1 MESLARLSGAT
12 HSMRCRAALVAAGT
26 VLFVVGGTPSG
37 LANEPPPTAS
47 ATHGDAVTAV
57 DSLKIFNVF
66 TASHSTSN
74 SWTIRAKPDD
84 ARVELPRGELAAVDH
99 IVEVRHTGRT
109 MSRFE
114 FSGTISVTN
123 PATSAR
129 AITVSNTLPGT
140 TCHVADAVGRS
151 IAPNTRMDF
160 TFSCVPD
167 AGFLP
172 GVNDTTTASVSWT
185 DDDGVRTMEAVDDVG
200 WDGLYLHN
208 TVDIH
213 DINDNEISVLGS
225 LMVEPDGALTL
236 LTPESGTVDGAVA
249 HFTYRAQLEGIP
261 NACKTYATMGVVA
274 GDRGEHVASDPASVI
289 VCPPSTAPGLPHT
302 GN

>member
-1 MESLARLSGAT
+1 M
-12 HSMRCRAALVAAGT
+12 
-26 VLFVVGGTPSG
+26 
-37 LANEPPPTAS
+37 
-47 ATHGDAVTAV
+47 
-57 DSLKIFNVF
+57 
-66 TASHSTSN
+66 
-74 SWTIRAKPDD
+74 
-84 ARVELPRGELAAVDH
+84 VELPRGEVADVEH

-114 FSGTISVTN
+114 FTGTISVIN

-129 AITVSNTLPGT
+129 TITVSNTLPGT
-140 TCHVADAVGRS
+140 TCHVADALDRS
-151 IAPNTRMDF
+151 IPSKTRLDF
-160 TFSCVPD
+160 PFSCVPN

-185 DDDGVRTMEAVDDVG
+185 DDNVVRTMETAEDVG

-249 HFTYRAQLEGIP
+249 RFTYRAQLEGIP

-274 GDRGEHVASDPASVI
+274 GDNGEHVASDPASVI
-289 VCPPSTAPGLPHT
+289 VCPRSTAPGLPRT